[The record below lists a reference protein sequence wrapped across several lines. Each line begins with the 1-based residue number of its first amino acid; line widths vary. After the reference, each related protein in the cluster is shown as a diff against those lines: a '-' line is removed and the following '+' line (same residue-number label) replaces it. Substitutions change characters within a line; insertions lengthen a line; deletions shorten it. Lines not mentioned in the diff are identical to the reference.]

1 MDMRDELLTL
11 LQLKDIPRTGW
22 VRSGVDNPESVAAH
36 SWGMAVLALRLCP
49 GHLDLCKV
57 LSMCLVHDVA
67 EIVVGD
73 LTPHDAIQGQE
84 KHDLERAGMLKIAP
98 QWIDLFDEY
107 EQGTSDEARFVKTMD
122 KLDMG
127 LQAMHYQQQGLDL
140 NEFITSARSKTDRSA
155 AAQWRRRWGPAC
167 RQPIA
172 AHVRAASLSSGV
184 RVPVLLSVQPTPRR
198 TQRAAPR
205 PCLSKAC

>member
-1 MDMRDELLTL
+1 
-11 LQLKDIPRTGW
+11 
-22 VRSGVDNPESVAAH
+22 
-36 SWGMAVLALRLCP
+36 
-49 GHLDLCKV
+49 
-57 LSMCLVHDVA
+57 MCLVHDVA

-73 LTPHDAIQGQE
+73 LTPHDAIQGQA

-140 NEFITSARSKTDRSA
+140 NEFITSARSKTD
-155 AAQWRRRWGPAC
+155 QTEF
-167 RQPIA
+167 
-172 AHVRAASLSSGV
+172 ASL
-184 RVPVLLSVQPTPRR
+184 LE
-198 TQRAAPR
+198 
-205 PCLSKAC
+205 